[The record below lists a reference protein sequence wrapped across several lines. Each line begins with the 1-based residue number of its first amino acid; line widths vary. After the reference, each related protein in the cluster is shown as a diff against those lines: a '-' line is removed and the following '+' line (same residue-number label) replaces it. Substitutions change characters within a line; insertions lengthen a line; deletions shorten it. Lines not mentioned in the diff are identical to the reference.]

1 MRKRN
6 IATELTPLLEHVSSL
21 AAARS
26 ELEDV
31 RIGCVSWGEKGVA
44 SENPPPTVFVYQ
56 QAGENLAPSRMG
68 W

>member
-1 MRKRN
+1 MRKEN

-31 RIGCVSWGEKGVA
+31 RIGCVNWGEKGVA
-44 SENPPPTVFVYQ
+44 SENPPDGFCIPT
-56 QAGENLAPSRMG
+56 GRENSGAK
-68 W
+68 